1 MSVILKTK
9 IEEFREALTAGM
21 DGIVRASEIYVDAL
35 DDDPRNADKF
45 QSVFADWVPA
55 SAWKQFEAVGRK
67 WMHPKLFMGGMSNRR
82 KAHMGKALPYSLQE
96 RIFSG
101 ERFPLLVGGGDVMQ
115 VTVMDAT
122 LDQVGQLFAQDGLR
136 GLPGQKSWLEEI
148 ALVGET
154 EAATPEVM
162 PYVIHG
168 GSVTFRKGVRMT
180 RAELKRL
187 LQEM

>member
-1 MSVILKTK
+1 MSAILETK
-9 IEEFREALTAGM
+9 IEKFREALTAGIE
-21 DGIVRASEIYVDAL
+21 GIVTASEIYVEAL
-35 DDDPRNADKF
+35 EEDPRNADKF
-45 QSVFADWVPA
+45 RSIFADWIPA

-67 WMHPKLFMGGMSNRR
+67 WMHPKLLMGGMSNRR
-82 KAHMGKALPYSLQE
+82 KAHLVKSLPYSLQE

-122 LDQVGQLFAQDGLR
+122 LDQVDQLFTQDGLR
-136 GLPGQKSWLEEI
+136 SLSGQKSWVEETV
-148 ALVGET
+148 LVEST
-154 EAATPEVM
+154 ETPEEM

-168 GSVTFRKGVRMT
+168 GAVTFRRGVRLT

>member
-67 WMHPKLFMGGMSNRR
+67 WMNTK
-82 KAHMGKALPYSLQE
+82 
-96 RIFSG
+96 
-101 ERFPLLVGGGDVMQ
+101 
-115 VTVMDAT
+115 
-122 LDQVGQLFAQDGLR
+122 
-136 GLPGQKSWLEEI
+136 
-148 ALVGET
+148 
-154 EAATPEVM
+154 
-162 PYVIHG
+162 
-168 GSVTFRKGVRMT
+168 
-180 RAELKRL
+180 
-187 LQEM
+187 